1 MKNLIRQVGEHRP
14 NLDASR
20 QFRYSTKSGHL
31 QNQNRPV
38 PRGEGGV
45 GQGAG
50 RLCMSIGRWFSSAAC
65 VATLARA
72 FEPVREPVYPAS
84 GSNLAQGA
92 GNRLGRQVFNAR
104 DPKRCPFRNRGDMRD
119 RQGSRQQGGDGWR
132 ARSLGFPHLRNQFY
146 RLLPPLLDEF
156 HATSLS
162 IRVFS

>member
-1 MKNLIRQVGEHRP
+1 LR
-14 NLDASR
+14 
-20 QFRYSTKSGHL
+20 
-31 QNQNRPV
+31 
-38 PRGEGGV
+38 
-45 GQGAG
+45 
-50 RLCMSIGRWFSSAAC
+50 IGRWFSSVAC
-65 VATLARA
+65 VATLALA
-72 FEPVREPVYPAS
+72 FEPVRDPVYPAS

-104 DPKRCPFRNRGDMRD
+104 HPKRCPFRNRGDMRD